1 MPPAPV
7 SVASTWDARPLA
19 VCGVSGSRDRVEFSL
34 RIRRPFLKS
43 LASNALGRGRALA
56 PPPPRRPAIIRMP
69 TGGVGDIPGP
79 DYLSIK
85 VGKES

>member
-34 RIRRPFLKS
+34 RIRRPFLNEFAGGPKDE
-43 LASNALGRGRALA
+43 
-56 PPPPRRPAIIRMP
+56 IINVHAYEEVLR
-69 TGGVGDIPGP
+69 
-79 DYLSIK
+79 
-85 VGKES
+85 

>member
-34 RIRRPFLKS
+34 RIRRFFKKNVRPQ
-43 LASNALGRGRALA
+43 ALQA
-56 PPPPRRPAIIRMP
+56 
-69 TGGVGDIPGP
+69 TGGDEGAAVALLGP
-79 DYLSIK
+79 LRTGSKDAILEGMGSAPK
-85 VGKES
+85 DN

>member
-34 RIRRPFLKS
+34 RIRRPFKKKLGGGAGAIFSQKPR
-43 LASNALGRGRALA
+43 LAN
-56 PPPPRRPAIIRMP
+56 PPYYP
-69 TGGVGDIPGP
+69 
-79 DYLSIK
+79 
-85 VGKES
+85 